1 MVPEVVELMKLKFSV
16 YIYTMGPLEQAHKK
30 YRQHDYRGYI
40 VCLDRSIN
48 SCINARIEGTNVRVL
63 MSTPI
68 TQGQEIVRALSAL
81 SDDGYRSGP
90 HPQAAD

>member
-40 VCLDRSIN
+40 VCLANFIGQSIRAFTSTHTGPRN
-48 SCINARIEGTNVRVL
+48 RLCIVCAI
-63 MSTPI
+63 
-68 TQGQEIVRALSAL
+68 
-81 SDDGYRSGP
+81 
-90 HPQAAD
+90 